1 MNLKI
6 PLLNT
11 KKRILSPRDKDKC
24 LILLPAMVSSC
35 DYTRCALLNFSKV
48 SI

>member
-11 KKRILSPRDKDKC
+11 KKIYFLRVPYVHCQVKDVGYVC
-24 LILLPAMVSSC
+24 GE
-35 DYTRCALLNFSKV
+35 N
-48 SI
+48 SIPQSLKHPG